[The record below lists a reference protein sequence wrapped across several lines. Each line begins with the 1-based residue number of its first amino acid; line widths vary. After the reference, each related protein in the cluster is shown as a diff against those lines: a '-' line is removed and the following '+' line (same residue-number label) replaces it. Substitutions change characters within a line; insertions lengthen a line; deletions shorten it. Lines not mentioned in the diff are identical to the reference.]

1 MAKEWYE
8 SENKEKLEL
17 SEAAQEANIF
27 NFKASQLREPTK
39 IEEYKLT
46 HRSPDWKEIRQAMR
60 ALNGSIGRR
69 GKNHPIQGTNASII
83 KRAIGSGIDKLG
95 KPYLWHTL
103 PQYRAK
109 IQNMIHDEI
118 VVGCPKRFGQQV
130 AELIADAFAR
140 AAAEVMHKVKMES
153 EFHIADRWLK

>member
-1 MAKEWYE
+1 
-8 SENKEKLEL
+8 L

-69 GKNHPIQGTNASII
+69 GKNHCIQGTNASII
-83 KRAIGSGIDKLG
+83 KRAMGCGFDKDG

-103 PQYRAK
+103 PQFLAK
-109 IQNMIHDEI
+109 IQNMVHDELVI
-118 VVGCPKRFGQQV
+118 GCPLRYSKKV
-130 AELIADAFAR
+130 AELIADAFKR
-140 AAAEVMHKVKMES
+140 AAAEVMHLVTMEADY
-153 EFHIADRWLK
+153 HIANRWIK